1 LQAAPMA
8 HSLEIMRNFL
18 GKTQNFLRISPFGLA
33 VSLDFPHNCD
43 VQSGTNERTR
53 ALWPLLSPVVK
64 SNRNSPTWRHYQMLQ
79 LSSTQWSSLYNI
91 FSFGLISMLAT
102 TVFTLVSQSRV
113 LPKYRSALVMS
124 SMVTFIAG
132 YHYFRIFNSFNE
144 SSKMGG
150 VTIGTAQGSFNE
162 AYRYVDWILTVPL
175 LLVEVIAVLAL
186 AKAAANSLITRLV
199 PASAAMIILGYPG
212 EISSNTGTKVLYGI
226 LSTLPFLYIL
236 YVLFVEL
243 TKSLDRQPDGVA
255 ATIGRLRLL
264 LIATWGVY
272 PISYLIPILVKN
284 PSASQMASLFTDR
297 QIGYTIADVLAKCV
311 FGLTIYKI
319 AKMKS
324 VAEGMKDDH

>member
-1 LQAAPMA
+1 
-8 HSLEIMRNFL
+8 
-18 GKTQNFLRISPFGLA
+18 
-33 VSLDFPHNCD
+33 
-43 VQSGTNERTR
+43 
-53 ALWPLLSPVVK
+53 
-64 SNRNSPTWRHYQMLQ
+64 
-79 LSSTQWSSLYNI
+79 
-91 FSFGLISMLAT
+91 MLAC
-102 TVFTLVSQSRV
+102 TVYTLVGQSRV

-144 SSKMGG
+144 SSMKNAIS
-150 VTIGTAQGSFNE
+150 IGTSQGTFNE

-186 AKAAANSLITRLV
+186 AKSAASSLINRLV

-212 EISSNTGTKVLYGI
+212 EISSNNGTKVIFGI

-243 TKSLDRQPDGVA
+243 GKSLDRQPEGVA

-284 PSASQMASLFTDR
+284 PSENQMAYLFTDR

-311 FGLTIYKI
+311 FGLTIFKI
-319 AKMKS
+319 ARMKS
-324 VAEGMKDDH
+324 AAEGMSDDH